1 VWVEA
6 FVPRVFEGH
15 CVPSLGRRP
24 QPSISAELVDGAHSV
39 VVLFVVQQVDVVVLW
54 SDLMLL

>member
-1 VWVEA
+1 M
-6 FVPRVFEGH
+6 
-15 CVPSLGRRP
+15 PSLGRRP